1 MILWLAVLATI
12 LFALSSWWLVRD
24 AYRAVKG
31 LDRPTVLSNVAF
43 AITGEAMAIL
53 WLFVWS
59 VK

>member
-1 MILWLAVLATI
+1 MIFYLAVIATA

-24 AYRAVKG
+24 AYRAVRG
-31 LDRPTVLSNVAF
+31 LDRPTVLSIVAF

-59 VK
+59 K

>member
-1 MILWLAVLATI
+1 MLCFAILATI
-12 LFALSSWWLVRD
+12 LFIASLWWMVRD

-31 LDRPTVLSNVAF
+31 LDRPAVLSIVAF

-59 VK
+59 GK